1 MADPRAKVPCDVCGL
16 KVPNGRMKGHLFECQ
31 AMHPFPCGLCTRG
44 FSSQQ
49 GVANHQ
55 SLSHSAEERGTRFRC
70 THSDCD
76 FGTNYHKHLETH
88 LQKHLTGFR
97 RSRSRSRSRSRQPGG
112 NPYTAPQLNQPPL
125 LQPQEGQQQVEEECV
140 EMENEYFPRT
150 VGRSADRNVR
160 RNVDRSQMP
169 VLQKMEK
176 IQQPKIRQSRSRSR
190 SRAKRSKASKPNRPA
205 QMPREDQ
212 QQYEEEI
219 EVEYRPQTVGRAGH
233 SKRNPQIDRSNEPE
247 VQQLEQATTSTA
259 SMEENI
265 QCPIQEPEIQQIEQ
279 VVNEEAA
286 IVTIDDD
293 EEIGPL
299 PGFTNLQLVDPV
311 KARMIMAAES
321 KSLDDLVRNLR
332 ENNNILHQF
341 CLERGLDYGTQNTAN
356 AIDVYFRNF
365 SVHDEFN
372 DYND

>member
-55 SLSHSAEERGTRFRC
+55 GLAHSAEERGTRFRC
-70 THSDCD
+70 THADCD
-76 FGTNYHKHLETH
+76 FGTNFNKNLEAHLLKH
-88 LQKHLTGFR
+88 QTGFR
-97 RSRSRSRSRSRQPGG
+97 RSRSRSRSRQPGG
-112 NPYTAPQLNQPPL
+112 NPYTAPRPNQPPP
-125 LQPQEGQQQVEEECV
+125 LQPQEGQQQIEEECV

-150 VGRSADRNVR
+150 VGRSADRNVQ
-160 RNVDRSQMP
+160 RNVGRSQMP

-176 IQQPKIRQSRSRSR
+176 IQQQPEFRQSRSRSR
-190 SRAKRSKASKPNRPA
+190 SRAKRSKASKPNRSA
-205 QMPREDQ
+205 QMLREDQ
-212 QQYEEEI
+212 QQDEEDI
-219 EVEYRPQTVGRAGH
+219 EVEYHPQTFGRAGH
-233 SKRNPQIDRSNEPE
+233 SKRNPHVDRFNDPE

-265 QCPIQEPEIQQIEQ
+265 QCSIQEPEIQPVEQ

-286 IVTIDDD
+286 IVTINDD

-311 KARMIMAAES
+311 KARLIMAAES

-332 ENNNILHQF
+332 ANNEILHRF

-365 SVHDEFN
+365 SVHDEF
-372 DYND
+372 DDDD

>member
-1 MADPRAKVPCDVCGL
+1 
-16 KVPNGRMKGHLFECQ
+16 
-31 AMHPFPCGLCTRG
+31 
-44 FSSQQ
+44 
-49 GVANHQ
+49 
-55 SLSHSAEERGTRFRC
+55 
-70 THSDCD
+70 
-76 FGTNYHKHLETH
+76 
-88 LQKHLTGFR
+88 
-97 RSRSRSRSRSRQPGG
+97 
-112 NPYTAPQLNQPPL
+112 
-125 LQPQEGQQQVEEECV
+125 
-140 EMENEYFPRT
+140 

-176 IQQPKIRQSRSRSR
+176 IQQQPVFRHSRSRSR

-219 EVEYRPQTVGRAGH
+219 EVEYRPQTGGRAGH

-341 CLERGLDYGTQNTAN
+341 CLER
-356 AIDVYFRNF
+356 
-365 SVHDEFN
+365 
-372 DYND
+372 

>member
-16 KVPNGRMKGHLFECQ
+16 KVPNGRMEGHLFECQ
-31 AMHPFPCGLCTRG
+31 AMHPFPCGLCTRR

-55 SLSHSAEERGTRFRC
+55 SSSHSAEERGTRFRC
-70 THSDCD
+70 THADCD
-76 FGTNYHKHLETH
+76 FGTNFNKNLEAHLLKH
-88 LQKHLTGFR
+88 QTGFR

-112 NPYTAPQLNQPPL
+112 NPYTVPRPNQPPP
-125 LQPQEGQQQVEEECV
+125 LQPQEGQQQGEEEC
-140 EMENEYFPRT
+140 

-176 IQQPKIRQSRSRSR
+176 IQQQPVFRRSQSRSR

-212 QQYEEEI
+212 QQDEEEI
-219 EVEYRPQTVGRAGH
+219 EVEYPPQTVGSAGR
-233 SKRNPQIDRSNEPE
+233 SKRNPQINRSNEPE
-247 VQQLEQATTSTA
+247 VHQVEQTTTSTA

-265 QCPIQEPEIQQIEQ
+265 QCSIQEPEIQPVEQ
-279 VVNEEAA
+279 EA

-311 KARMIMAAES
+311 KARQIMAAES

-332 ENNNILHQF
+332 ENNNILHRF

-356 AIDVYFRNF
+356 AIEVYFKNF
-365 SVHDEFN
+365 TVHDEFA
-372 DYND
+372 DDD